1 MSTCP
6 GCESAPGAA
15 GAGGVLGAVLLGR
28 ALKRY
33 GYGPFLVRAYLVG
46 IVSGVAVIGANIA
59 ETTLW
64 QLIVPRHLQGRVGA
78 SFNFVI
84 GALGPVAALVAGLLG
99 TTIGLRATLAVSA
112 ALIPFS
118 MLCFIRSPLPHLRAV
133 EPAATRDRRT
143 RGPGDMTC

>member
-33 GYGPFLVRAYLVG
+33 LFSAAYF
-46 IVSGVAVIGANIA
+46 VSGVAVIGANIA